1 MLPYFHIV
9 DMVTHMWLRLVFADP
24 DAAGKET
31 GDLHPL
37 PSWSSGGQRVDI
49 SNREEFYGA
58 M

>member
-1 MLPYFHIV
+1 
-9 DMVTHMWLRLVFADP
+9 MVTHMWLRLVFADP